1 MNTVKKKHPI
11 RRFIVIIFG
20 ILVGCTVFGV
30 SVLLKQGYD
39 IYSEKVSKLPI
50 ESAFGTIMR
59 SDDYV
64 GFDQLPSDYV
74 NAVTSVEDHRFFY
87 RRGIDLIAIGKAMLE
102 NVTSGTIVRG
112 GSTITQQVA
121 KNIYFDMSQV
131 FSRKTAEIFFV
142 NDMESKFDKETIF
155 SIYVSIINFGDGYFG
170 IKDAALGYL
179 NKPVEELTLC
189 ESALLAGLPQSPT
202 NYQLSNHSEAT
213 YNRYLQVLAAMVE
226 YDHITQ
232 QQYDYC
238 RINVPG
244 GVK

>member
-1 MNTVKKKHPI
+1 MIVKSKKKL
-11 RRFIVIIFG
+11 RRLFLVILSVVICG
-20 ILVGCTVFGV
+20 ALVAG

-39 IYSEKVSKLPI
+39 VYAEKVEALPI
-50 ESAFGTIMR
+50 ESAFSAIIT
-59 SDDYV
+59 SEDYAD
-64 GFDQLPSDYV
+64 FDQLPNDYV
-74 NAVTSVEDHRFFY
+74 NAVISVEDHRFFY
-87 RRGIDLIAIGKAMLE
+87 RRGIDVIAIGKALLE
-102 NVTSGTIVRG
+102 NIIHGSIVRG

-131 FSRKTAEIFFV
+131 MSRKIAEVFFV
-142 NDMESKFDKETIF
+142 NDIESKYDKETIF

-170 IKDAALGYL
+170 VKDAAQGYL
-179 NKPVEELTLC
+179 NKDISDLTLC
-189 ESALLAGLPQSPT
+189 ESALLAGLPQSPA

-226 YDHITQ
+226 YDHISQ

-238 RINVPG
+238 RVNVPG

>member
-1 MNTVKKKHPI
+1 MNIVKKKHPI
-11 RRFIVIIFG
+11 RRFIIA
-20 ILVGCTVFGV
+20 LVSVLVCCGVFGV
-30 SVLLKQGYD
+30 SILLKQGYD
-39 IYSEKVSKLPI
+39 IYADKVRQLPVEK
-50 ESAFGTIMR
+50 AFGMIMK

-87 RRGIDLIAIGKAMLE
+87 RRGIDVIAIGKALLE
-102 NVTSGTIVRG
+102 NLTSGTIVRG
-112 GSTITQQVA
+112 GSTITQQLA

-131 FSRKTAEIFFV
+131 LSRKTAEIFFV
-142 NDMESKFDKETIF
+142 NDMESKFDKPTIF

-170 IKDAALGYL
+170 IKDAAQGYL
-179 NKPVEELTLC
+179 NKSVEDLTLC

-213 YNRYLQVLAAMVE
+213 YNRYLQVLTAMVE

-238 RINVPG
+238 RVNVPG